1 MLLLYY
7 LPNAIKVL
15 LLRKSDRNELNAM
28 LYATVTLNDDG
39 EGSSDDDGNVNL
51 EQDSPTWVT
60 GEMNVRSM
68 FLG

>member
-1 MLLLYY
+1 
-7 LPNAIKVL
+7 
-15 LLRKSDRNELNAM
+15 M

>member
-15 LLRKSDRNELNAM
+15 LFRKSDRNELNAM

-39 EGSSDDDGNVNL
+39 EGSSDGDGNVNL